1 MTCHIGMGS
10 KMEKMEK
17 YGNFNGICLGGGGG
31 GRRSRMSLTFF
42 CKNHLE
48 SSLTVK
54 TFFAHSLVLILY
66 AYTGVHFSFDV
77 LSS

>member
-10 KMEKMEK
+10 KMKKWKNMEILMA
-17 YGNFNGICLGGGGG
+17 FASEEEEGGG
-31 GRRSRMSLTFF
+31 RSRMSLTFF

-48 SSLTVK
+48 SRLTVK

-66 AYTGVHFSFDV
+66 AYIGVHFSFDV